1 MFAKAKA
8 AAASAA
14 LAARQA
20 AEEADRRY
28 GISDAVAGA
37 SVQAAA
43 VAERVDLDAKKALL
57 AGGVAR
63 MSEQAAA
70 VAERVDLD
78 GKRALLTEVTT
89 KATAFIEDSLAETC
103 DLCYCT
109 RRLVTMPMPGPPP
122 NTIQRLARDLHA
134 AHGTHFMVW
143 NLSEVSYD
151 YSTFHDQVSCAA
163 VRLATLASG
172 LRPTCCPHSRTN
184 RQVLEFRFPGHPAPP
199 LELLVRI
206 CNSVDNW
213 LAADGEFAC
222 HMRQGAF
229 VAADSLCRS

>member
-37 SVQAAA
+37 SV
-43 VAERVDLDAKKALL
+43 
-57 AGGVAR
+57 
-63 MSEQAAA
+63 QAAA

-151 YSTFHDQVSCAA
+151 YTTFHDQVSCAA

>member
-8 AAASAA
+8 AAAAA
-14 LAARQA
+14 AMAAKQA

-28 GISDAVAGA
+28 GISDAVTGA
-37 SVQAAA
+37 TAQAAS
-43 VAERVDLDAKKALL
+43 VAERVDVDGKRAFLT
-57 AGGVAR
+57 GSVAR
-63 MSEQAAA
+63 MTEQAAS

-78 GKRALLTEVTT
+78 GKKALFHDGVAMVTT

-122 NTIQRLARDLHA
+122 NTLHRLARDLHA

-163 VRLATLASG
+163 AVPQL
-172 LRPTCCPHSRTN
+172 
-184 RQVLEFRFPGHPAPP
+184 
-199 LELLVRI
+199 
-206 CNSVDNW
+206 
-213 LAADGEFAC
+213 FAC
-222 HMRQGAF
+222 PRLLG
-229 VAADSLCRS
+229 SRPL

>member
-14 LAARQA
+14 MAAKQA

-37 SVQAAA
+37 SVHAAS

-57 AGGVAR
+57 TDGVAR
-63 MSEQAAA
+63 MTEQAAF

-78 GKRALLTEVTT
+78 GKKALLTDGVAMVTT
-89 KATAFIEDSLAETC
+89 KASAFIEESLAEDC

-163 VRLATLASG
+163 VCLATFAFG
-172 LRPTCCPHSRTN
+172 LRHSCCLTVAWAVRYWSSG
-184 RQVLEFRFPGHPAPP
+184 FPGIPRLRSSFLCESAI
-199 LELLVRI
+199 LSTTGWLLTV
-206 CNSVDNW
+206 
-213 LAADGEFAC
+213 
-222 HMRQGAF
+222 
-229 VAADSLCRS
+229 SLHTT